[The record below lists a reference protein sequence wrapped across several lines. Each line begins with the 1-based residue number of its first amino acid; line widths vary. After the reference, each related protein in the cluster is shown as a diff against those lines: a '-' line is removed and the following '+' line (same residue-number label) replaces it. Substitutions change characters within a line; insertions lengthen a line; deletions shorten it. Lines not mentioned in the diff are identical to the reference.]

1 MLKIENLTKIFN
13 IGETTEKTALNNVSL
28 TLEEGD
34 FLTIIGGNGAG
45 KSTLLNCISGV
56 LSVDNGTISLDGEDV
71 THLAEYKR
79 AKYVSRVFQNPL
91 DGTVGG
97 MNIEENLALA
107 FRRGKKRGL
116 GWGITKEERV
126 LFHKLLSETGLGLE
140 SLMAQKVST
149 LSGGQRQSLALIM
162 AVLVQPK
169 ILLLD
174 EHTAALDPKTAKT
187 VLELTQKFTKDS
199 KFITIMVTHNMNDA
213 IKIGNKLVMMNQ
225 GNVVFQASGQ
235 EKQNLKVVDL
245 ISKFSEVGAEL
256 NDRILLNS

>member
-1 MLKIENLTKIFN
+1 M
-13 IGETTEKTALNNVSL
+13 ANV
-28 TLEEGD
+28 
-34 FLTIIGGNGAG
+34 
-45 KSTLLNCISGV
+45 
-56 LSVDNGTISLDGEDV
+56 
-71 THLAEYKR
+71 
-79 AKYVSRVFQNPL
+79 
-91 DGTVGG
+91 
-97 MNIEENLALA
+97 
-107 FRRGKKRGL
+107 
-116 GWGITKEERV
+116 
-126 LFHKLLSETGLGLE
+126 
-140 SLMAQKVST
+140 
-149 LSGGQRQSLALIM
+149 
-162 AVLVQPK
+162 K